1 MEKFD
6 MIRGWSMVHK
16 LVVKD
21 ISWIWRDSWLKI
33 RILVYHL
40 RVVTADLH
48 GTAILCDHRVAW
60 KVAYKLCF
68 SHNPFMYYYENIENE
83 STSFFN

>member
-6 MIRGWSMVHK
+6 MIRGRSMVQK

-40 RVVTADLH
+40 RIVPQIYMELQFYVIIVLRKR
-48 GTAILCDHRVAW
+48 LPF
-60 KVAYKLCF
+60 KLCF
-68 SHNPFMYYYENIENE
+68 P
-83 STSFFN
+83 